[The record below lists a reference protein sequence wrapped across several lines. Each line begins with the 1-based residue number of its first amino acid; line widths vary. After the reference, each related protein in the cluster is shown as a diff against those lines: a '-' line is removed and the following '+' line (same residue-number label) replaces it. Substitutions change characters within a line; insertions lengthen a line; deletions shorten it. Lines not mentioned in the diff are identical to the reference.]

1 MGVRSRELGV
11 KEGLEQNKILARARN
26 NAYALL
32 RQRPRSEYEI
42 RSRLKLKGYDEPVI
56 EEIVTLL
63 RNSGDIDDR
72 RFALVW
78 MESRMHMNPVGD
90 VVLKYEL
97 KEKGINDSIIEAT
110 LNTKAEKYDEYA
122 AAFNM
127 AKERFARFRKLDR
140 QKAMKR
146 VYDFLMRRG
155 FKYDTIRRIVEEL
168 GR

>member
-1 MGVRSRELGV
+1 MGVGSREESGE
-11 KEGLEQNKILARARN
+11 KKMLARAKN

-42 RSRLKLKGYDEPVI
+42 RSRLKFKGYDEPVI

-63 RNSGDIDDR
+63 RKSGDIDDR

-78 MESRMHMNPVGD
+78 MESRVHMNPVGD

-97 KEKGINDSIIEAT
+97 REKGINDSIIEAT

-122 AAFNM
+122 AAFSM
-127 AKERFARFRKLDR
+127 AKERFARLKKLDR
-140 QKAMKR
+140 KKAMKR
-146 VYDFLMRRG
+146 VYDFLLRRG
-155 FKYDTIRRIVEEL
+155 FAYDNVRKIIEEL
-168 GR
+168 GKVTDL